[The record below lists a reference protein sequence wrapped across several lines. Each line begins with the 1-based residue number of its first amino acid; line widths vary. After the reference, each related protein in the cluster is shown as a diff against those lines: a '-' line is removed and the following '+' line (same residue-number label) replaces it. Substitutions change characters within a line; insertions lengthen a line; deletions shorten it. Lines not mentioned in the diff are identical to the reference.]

1 MTLDSVD
8 RLTARSVI
16 LSLLLGLHPASAT
29 SAELIRLTSEYE
41 ISEAAV
47 RVALTRMVASGD
59 LVRSPDG
66 YGLSDRL
73 LARRRQQD
81 DALRP
86 PTRVWRGAWI
96 TVVITSIGIEPRTR
110 ADTRRLLCDNR
121 LAELREGVWIRP
133 DNLKLELPIDLEER
147 ARILYSYDN
156 APAELAGMLWDLPGW
171 ARTGRE
177 LLDGMANASQALEQ
191 FVAAAAIMR
200 HLMTDPVLPENL
212 LPARW
217 PGDELRTAYAEF
229 AAEVNDRRYQSDAVA
244 T

>member
-1 MTLDSVD
+1 MLDSFD

-29 SAELIRLTSEYE
+29 SAELIRLTSDYE
-41 ISEAAV
+41 ITEAAV
-47 RVALTRMVASGD
+47 RVALTRMVSSGD

-66 YGLSDRL
+66 YRLSDRL
-73 LARRRQQD
+73 LARRRKQD

-96 TVVITSIGIEPRTR
+96 TLVITSVGIDPRTR
-110 ADTRRLLCDNR
+110 SEMRKALYDNR
-121 LAELREGVWIRP
+121 LAELREGVWMRP
-133 DNLKLELPIDLEER
+133 DNLKLELPIDLEDR
-147 ARILYSYDN
+147 TRVLCAYDN
-156 APAELAGMLWDLPGW
+156 APAELAGRLWDLRGW

-177 LLDGMANASQALEQ
+177 LLDDMAHASEALDQ

-200 HLMTDPVLPENL
+200 HLMTDPVLPETL
-212 LPARW
+212 LPVGW
-217 PGDELRTAYAEF
+217 PGEELRTAYAEF
-229 AAEVNDRRYQSDAVA
+229 AAEVNDRRYQSDVRA

>member
-1 MTLDSVD
+1 MPDSFD

-29 SAELIRLTSEYE
+29 SAELIRLTSDYA
-41 ISEAAV
+41 ITEAAM

-59 LVRSPDG
+59 LVRSLDG
-66 YGLSDRL
+66 YRLSDRL
-73 LARRRQQD
+73 LARRRKQD

-96 TVVITSIGIEPRTR
+96 SVVITSIGIDPRIR
-110 ADTRRLLCDNR
+110 ADMRRELYDNR
-121 LAELREGVWIRP
+121 LAELREGVWMRP

-171 ARTGRE
+171 AKRGRK
-177 LLDGMANASQALEQ
+177 LLDDMANASEPLEQ
-191 FVAAAAIMR
+191 FVAAATIMR
-200 HLMTDPVLPENL
+200 HLMTDPVLPESL

-217 PGDELRTAYAEF
+217 PGDQLRTAYAEF
-229 AAEVNDRRYQSDAVA
+229 AAEVNDRRYQPDAMA

>member
-1 MTLDSVD
+1 M
-8 RLTARSVI
+8 
-16 LSLLLGLHPASAT
+16 
-29 SAELIRLTSEYE
+29 
-41 ISEAAV
+41 

-66 YGLSDRL
+66 YRLSDRL
-73 LARRRQQD
+73 LARRRKQD

-86 PTRVWRGAWI
+86 PTRVWRGAWV
-96 TVVITSIGIEPRTR
+96 TVVITSIGIDPRTR
-110 ADTRRLLCDNR
+110 ADMRIALYDNR

-133 DNLKLELPIDLEER
+133 DNLRLELPIDLEER
-147 ARILYSYDN
+147 ARVLYAYDN
-156 APAELAGMLWDLPGW
+156 SPIELAGILWDLPGW
-171 ARTGRE
+171 ARTGRK
-177 LLDGMANASQALEQ
+177 LLDDMASASQALEQ

-229 AAEVNDRRYQSDAVA
+229 AAEINDRRYQTDVIA

>member
-1 MTLDSVD
+1 MPSSFD

-16 LSLLLGLHPASAT
+16 LSLLLGLHPACAT
-29 SAELIRLTSEYE
+29 SAELICLTSDYG
-41 ISEAAV
+41 ITEAAL

-59 LVRSPDG
+59 LLRSPDG
-66 YGLSDRL
+66 YRLSDRL
-73 LARRRQQD
+73 LARRRKQD

-86 PTRVWRGAWI
+86 PTRVWRGAWV
-96 TVVITSIGIEPRTR
+96 TVVITSIGIDPRTR
-110 ADTRRLLCDNR
+110 ADMRTALYDNR

-133 DNLKLELPIDLEER
+133 DNLKLELPTELEER
-147 ARILYSYDN
+147 VRILYTYDN
-156 APAELAGMLWDLPGW
+156 APSELAGMLWDLPGW
-171 ARTGRE
+171 AQTGRG
-177 LLDGMANASQALEQ
+177 LLDEMENAAEALEQ

-200 HLMTDPVLPENL
+200 HLMTDPVLPDNL

-229 AAEVNDRRYQSDAVA
+229 ATGVNDRRYQFDVMA

>member
-1 MTLDSVD
+1 MSDSFD

-29 SAELIRLTSEYE
+29 SAELIRLTSDYA
-41 ISEAAV
+41 ITEAAM

-66 YGLSDRL
+66 YRLSERL
-73 LARRRQQD
+73 LARRRKQD

-86 PTRVWRGAWI
+86 PTRVWRGAWM
-96 TVVITSIGIEPRTR
+96 TVVITSIGIDPRTR
-110 ADTRRLLCDNR
+110 ADMRRELYDNR

-147 ARILYSYDN
+147 ARVLYTYDN

-171 ARTGRE
+171 AKSGRR
-177 LLDGMANASQALEQ
+177 LLDEMANASEPLSQ

-229 AAEVNDRRYQSDAVA
+229 AAEVNDRRYESDVIA

>member
-1 MTLDSVD
+1 MPDSFD

-29 SAELIRLTSEYE
+29 SAELIRLTADYA
-41 ISEAAV
+41 ITEAAL

-59 LVRSPDG
+59 LVRSRDG
-66 YGLSDRL
+66 YRLSDRL
-73 LARRRQQD
+73 LARRRKQD

-86 PTRVWRGAWI
+86 PTRVWRGAWV
-96 TVVITSIGIEPRTR
+96 TVVITSIGIDPRTR
-110 ADTRRLLCDNR
+110 ADMRRELYDNR
-121 LAELREGVWIRP
+121 FAELREGVWIRP
-133 DNLKLELPIDLEER
+133 DNLKLELPVDLEER
-147 ARILYSYDN
+147 ARILYTYDN

-171 ARTGRE
+171 AKVGRK
-177 LLDGMANASQALEQ
+177 LLDEMANVSEPLEL

-200 HLMTDPVLPENL
+200 HLMTDPVLPESL

-217 PGDELRTAYAEF
+217 PGDQLRTAYAEF
-229 AAEVNDRRYQSDAVA
+229 AAEVNDRRYQSDVMA

>member
-1 MTLDSVD
+1 MQISFD

-29 SAELIRLTSEYE
+29 AAELIRLTSDYA
-41 ISEAAV
+41 ITEAAM
-47 RVALTRMVASGD
+47 RVALTRMVANGD

-66 YGLSDRL
+66 YRLSERL
-73 LARRRQQD
+73 LARRLKQD
-81 DALRP
+81 EALRP
-86 PTRVWRGAWI
+86 PTRVWRGAWLM
-96 TVVITSIGIEPRTR
+96 VVITSVGINPRTR
-110 ADTRRLLCDNR
+110 ADMRRTLYDNR

-133 DNLKLELPIDLEER
+133 DNLKLELPTDLEGH
-147 ARILYSYDN
+147 ARILYTYDN

-171 ARTGRE
+171 AQIGRE
-177 LLDGMANASQALEQ
+177 LLDDMAKACEPLEQ

-200 HLMTDPVLPENL
+200 HLMTDPVLPDNL

-229 AAEVNDRRYQSDAVA
+229 AAEVNDRRYQSDVVV

>member
-1 MTLDSVD
+1 MPDSFD

-29 SAELIRLTSEYE
+29 SAELIRLTSEYA
-41 ISEAAV
+41 ITEAAL

-66 YGLSDRL
+66 YRLSDRL
-73 LARRRQQD
+73 LARRRKQD

-86 PTRVWRGAWI
+86 PTRVWRGAWV
-96 TVVITSIGIEPRTR
+96 TVVITSIGIDPRIR
-110 ADTRRLLCDNR
+110 ADTRRDLYDNR
-121 LAELREGVWIRP
+121 FAELREGVWMRP
-133 DNLKLELPIDLEER
+133 DNLKLELPVDLEER
-147 ARILYSYDN
+147 ARILYTYDN
-156 APAELAGMLWDLPGW
+156 APAELSGMLWDLPGW
-171 ARTGRE
+171 AEGGRR
-177 LLDGMANASQALEQ
+177 LLDEMANASEPLEQ
-191 FVAAAAIMR
+191 FIAAAAIMR

-217 PGDELRTAYAEF
+217 PGNELRTAYAEF
-229 AAEVNDRRYQSDAVA
+229 AAEVNDRRYQSDVVA

>member
-1 MTLDSVD
+1 MPDSSD

-29 SAELIRLTSEYE
+29 SAELIRLTADYA
-41 ISEAAV
+41 ITEASL

-59 LVRSPDG
+59 LVRSSDG
-66 YGLSDRL
+66 YRLSDRL
-73 LARRRQQD
+73 LARRRKQD

-86 PTRVWRGAWI
+86 STRVWRGTWI
-96 TVVITSIGIEPRTR
+96 MVVITSIGIDPRTR
-110 ADTRRLLCDNR
+110 ADIRRLLYDNR

-133 DNLKLELPIDLEER
+133 DNLKLDLSVDLEER
-147 ARILYSYDN
+147 ARILYTYDN

-171 ARTGRE
+171 AKTGRE
-177 LLDGMANASQALEQ
+177 LLDRMANASEALEQ
-191 FVAAAAIMR
+191 FVAAATIMR
-200 HLMTDPVLPENL
+200 HLMTDPVLPESL

-217 PGDELRTAYAEF
+217 PGEELRTAYAEF
-229 AAEVNDRRYQSDAVA
+229 AAEVNDRRYQSDVMA

>member
-1 MTLDSVD
+1 MMLDSFD

-29 SAELIRLTSEYE
+29 SAELIRLTADYE
-41 ISEAAV
+41 ITEASV

-59 LVRSPDG
+59 LLRSPDG
-66 YGLSDRL
+66 YRLSDRL
-73 LARRRQQD
+73 LARRRKQD

-96 TVVITSIGIEPRTR
+96 TVVITSVGIDPRTR
-110 ADTRRLLCDNR
+110 ADMRRLLHDNR

-133 DNLKLELPIDLEER
+133 DNLKLELPVDLEER
-147 ARILYSYDN
+147 VRILYTYDN
-156 APAELAGMLWDLPGW
+156 APVELAGMLWDLPAW
-171 ARTGRE
+171 ARIGRE
-177 LLDGMANASQALEQ
+177 LLDDMSNASEALEQ

-229 AAEVNDRRYQSDAVA
+229 AAEVNDRRYQSDVLA

>member
-1 MTLDSVD
+1 MPNSFD

-29 SAELIRLTSEYE
+29 SAELIRLTSDYA
-41 ISEAAV
+41 ITEAAL

-59 LVRSPDG
+59 LIRSPDG
-66 YGLSDRL
+66 YRLSDRL
-73 LARRRQQD
+73 LARRRKQED
-81 DALRP
+81 SLRP
-86 PTRVWRGAWI
+86 PTRVWRGAWV
-96 TVVITSIGIEPRTR
+96 TVVITSIGIDPRTR
-110 ADTRRLLCDNR
+110 ADMRRALYDSR

-133 DNLKLELPIDLEER
+133 DNLKLELPTELEER
-147 ARILYSYDN
+147 ARILYTYDN

-171 ARTGRE
+171 AHASRK
-177 LLDGMANASQALEQ
+177 LLDDMDNASEPLQQ

-200 HLMTDPVLPENL
+200 HLMTDPVLPDSL

-229 AAEVNDRRYQSDAVA
+229 AAEVNDRRYKTDLMA